1 MLVDS
6 DKTREN
12 DFKSK
17 EEGFSL
23 HIRGKFFTEK
33 VVSCLSGCPERWWIT
48 CPCYEI
54 ASNIM
59 FSVARENIV
68 NTPLLVTL

>member
-33 VVSCLSGCPERWWIT
+33 VVSCLRLP
-48 CPCYEI
+48 
-54 ASNIM
+54 
-59 FSVARENIV
+59 REVVDNLS
-68 NTPLLVTL
+68 LL